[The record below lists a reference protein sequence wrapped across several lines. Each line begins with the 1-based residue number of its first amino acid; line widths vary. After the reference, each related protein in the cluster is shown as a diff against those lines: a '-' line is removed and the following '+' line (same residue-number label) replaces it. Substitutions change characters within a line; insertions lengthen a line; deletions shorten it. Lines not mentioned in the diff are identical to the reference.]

1 LPRVGALDQLRAS
14 TRQVR
19 ANPWRALATAAGVLL
34 AAVWIV
40 FAIHVTSDKGARAG
54 LGVLVAW
61 PALLVALALLSVPCI
76 WAFRL
81 IRGTHRDSGSIAG
94 SDDSGGSESEQ
105 AHDSGGSESTR
116 AEVTEPG

>member
-1 LPRVGALDQLRAS
+1 VGALDQLRGS

-19 ANPWRALATAAGVLL
+19 ANPWLAVAIAAGMLL
-34 AAVWIV
+34 VAAWIA

-61 PALLVALALLSVPCI
+61 PALLVALVLISLPFI

-81 IRGTHRDSGSIAG
+81 IRGARASGGSIAS
-94 SDDSGGSESEQ
+94 SDDSGGTESEEAKDSGGSES
-105 AHDSGGSESTR
+105 SR

>member
-1 LPRVGALDQLRAS
+1 LARVGALDRLRGS

-19 ANPWRALATAAGVLL
+19 ANPWLAVGAAAGVLL
-34 AAVWIV
+34 VGAWIA
-40 FAIHVTSDKGARAG
+40 FAIHVTGDKGARAG

-61 PALLVALALLSVPCI
+61 PALLVALALISLPCI

-81 IRGTHRDSGSIAG
+81 IRGAHRDRGSIAG
-94 SDDSGGSESEQ
+94 SDDSGGSESEEAQ
-105 AHDSGGSESTR
+105 DSGGSESTR